1 MLRQNPNLPVAAWA
15 DIQIDGRHVT
25 LNGVTTDETEL
36 NQLIDGLRAMPQVA
50 TIANNVEIAATADPF
65 EFDAHIENG
74 VVKISSHMPS
84 AKLQSEFEAELN
96 SAIQTQFTLASGG
109 PSASD
114 WRDMLT
120 YSARLLNHFDQGE
133 ISVVGL
139 TVSFSGRAKDQD
151 SYRDLSLIANAGF
164 PDKLK
169 RGETQ
174 IIPPYEQDYFL
185 NAVHGESGLVI
196 GGFVPQPRCVIDS
209 RKWGPM

>member
-1 MLRQNPNLPVAAWA
+1 M
-15 DIQIDGRHVT
+15 
-25 LNGVTTDETEL
+25 
-36 NQLIDGLRAMPQVA
+36 A

-196 GGFVPQPRCVIDS
+196 GGFVPQPEMRDRLAQMGANVDDLRIASGAPDGFTDDS
-209 RKWGPM
+209 LLLIEQLRSLEQANFR